1 MSLNVQAL
9 SDFNNQIAGELI
21 IKMVYAGSTM
31 EYITIQEGV
40 KYQEPINLFEV
51 SLYMQNGTCV
61 STASGSATFTQR
73 TIEVCPRTSFDALCL
88 KDLDKKYLGISALAP
103 GSYNETFALATQYSE
118 LLVNQ
123 FQKANDQFL
132 WRQVSGSASTFGGTC
147 NVNGLN
153 VIISGSTSG
162 VVVPTFTSSSAGS
175 IVNTANILSTM
186 DQMIAASSA
195 DVADRED
202 LTFFMSVTLFR
213 NYLTGLRLANNFYFD
228 PSSVTNRGGLYE
240 MAYPF
245 QPNIKVVGTVGLQS
259 SNRVVLG
266 PAKQIVV
273 GTDLLSDFTEFQ
285 LWYDINTDTLRHRI
299 STKLGVNIA
308 YPEFW
313 VSNDLA

>member
-1 MSLNVQAL
+1 MSLNVSAL
-9 SDFNNQIAGELI
+9 ADFNNQIAGELVL
-21 IKMVYAGSTM
+21 KMVYGGSTI
-31 EYITIQEGV
+31 EYVTVQEGV

-51 SLYMQNGTCV
+51 SLYINNGTCV

-73 TIEVCPRTSFDALCL
+73 NITVCPRTSFDAICL
-88 KDLDKKYLGISALAP
+88 KDLDKKYLGISSLDR
-103 GSYNETFALATQYSE
+103 GSYNETWALANAYSE

-132 WRQVSGSASTFGGTC
+132 WLQESGSNSTYGGTC
-147 NVNGLN
+147 EAGGLKY
-153 VIISGSTSG
+153 IITGSTSG
-162 VVVPTFTSSSAGS
+162 VVVPNDFTGSFTAANALTKMDAAIAGLSS
-175 IVNTANILSTM
+175 
-186 DQMIAASSA
+186 
-195 DVADRED
+195 DVADRDD
-202 LTFFMSVTLFR
+202 LTFFMSVANFR
-213 NYLTGLRLANNFYFD
+213 NYVSALRSANNFYFD
-228 PSSVTNRGGLYE
+228 PSSITNRGGILE

-245 QPNIKVVGTVGLQS
+245 QPGIKVVGTVGLQGTG
-259 SNRVVLG
+259 RVVLG

-273 GTDLLSDFTEFQ
+273 GTDLLSDFSEFQ

>member
-1 MSLNVQAL
+1 MSLNVAAL
-9 SDFNNQIAGELI
+9 ADFNNQIAGELVL
-21 IKMVYAGSTM
+21 KMVYGGSTI
-31 EYITIQEGV
+31 EYVTVQEGV
-40 KYQEPINLFEV
+40 KFQEPINLFEV
-51 SLYMQNGTCV
+51 SLFMNNSACV
-61 STASGSATFTQR
+61 STPSGSATFTQR

-88 KDLDKKYLGISALAP
+88 KDLDKKYLGISSLDR
-103 GSYNETFALATQYSE
+103 GSYNETWALANAYSE

-147 NVNGLN
+147 ATSGLN
-153 VIISGSTSG
+153 LIITGSTSG
-162 VVVPTFTSSSAGS
+162 VVPIPSSSLAA
-175 IVNTANILSTM
+175 ANILATM
-186 DQMIAASSA
+186 DLMIATSSA

-202 LTFFMSVTLFR
+202 LTFFMSVTNFR
-213 NYLTGLRLANNFYFD
+213 NYVAGLRGANNFYFD
-228 PSSVTNRGGLYE
+228 PSSITNRGGLYE

-245 QPNIKVVGTVGLQS
+245 QPNIKVVGTVGLQG

-273 GTDLLSDFTEFQ
+273 GTDLLSDFSEFQ

>member
-1 MSLNVQAL
+1 MSLNVAAL

-61 STASGSATFTQR
+61 STPSGSATFSQR

-132 WRQVSGSASTFGGTC
+132 WLQNSGSNSTYGGTC

-153 VIISGSTSG
+153 YIITGSTAG
-162 VVVPTFTSSSAGS
+162 VVRSPWTAASAS
-175 IVNTANILSTM
+175 AANILAAM
-186 DQMIAASSA
+186 DTMIAASPS

-202 LTFFMSVTLFR
+202 LTFFMSVTNFR
-213 NYLTGLRLANNFYFD
+213 NYLTALRLANNFYFD

-240 MAYPF
+240 MQYPF
-245 QPNIKVVGTVGLQS
+245 QPNIKVVGTVGLQG

-266 PAKQIVV
+266 PAKHIVA
-273 GTDLLSDFTEFQ
+273 GTDLMSDFTEFQ

-299 STKLGVNIA
+299 ATKLGVNIA

-313 VSNDLA
+313 VSNDAA

>member
-40 KYQEPINLFEV
+40 KFQEPINLFEV

-61 STASGSATFTQR
+61 SNASGSATFSQR

-132 WRQVSGSASTFGGTC
+132 WLQQSGSNSTYGGTC
-147 NVNGLN
+147 AVNGLN
-153 VIISGSTSG
+153 RIITGSTSG
-162 VVVPTFTSSSAGS
+162 VVTIPSSSLAAAS
-175 IVNTANILSTM
+175 ILSTM
-186 DQMIAASSA
+186 DTMIATSSA

-202 LTFFMSVTLFR
+202 LTFFMSVTNFR

-240 MAYPF
+240 MQYPF
-245 QPNIKVVGTVGLQS
+245 QPNIKVVGTVGLQG

-266 PAKQIVV
+266 PAKQIVA
-273 GTDLLSDFTEFQ
+273 GTDLMSDFTEFQ

>member
-1 MSLNVQAL
+1 MSLNVTAL
-9 SDFNNQIAGELI
+9 ADFNNQIAGELVL
-21 IKMVYAGSTM
+21 KMVYGGSTI
-31 EYITIQEGV
+31 EYVTVQDGI
-40 KYQEPINLFEV
+40 KFQEPINLFEV
-51 SLYMQNGTCV
+51 SLYMNNSACV

-88 KDLDKKYLGISALAP
+88 KDLDKKYLGISSLDR
-103 GSYNETFALATQYSE
+103 GSYNETWALANAYSE

-132 WRQVSGSASTFGGTC
+132 WLQVSGSNSTYGGTC
-147 NVNGLN
+147 STSGLN
-153 VIISGSTSG
+153 VIISSSTAGVIPLSG
-162 VVVPTFTSSSAGS
+162 AAALTSTNAL
-175 IVNTANILSTM
+175 TQM
-186 DQMIAASSA
+186 DAMIATSSA

-202 LTFFMSVTLFR
+202 LTFFMSVTAFR
-213 NYLTGLRLANNFYFD
+213 NYVAALRGANNFYFD
-228 PSSVTNRGGLYE
+228 PSSITNRGGLYE

-245 QPNIKVVGTVGLQS
+245 QPNIKVVGTVGLQG

-273 GTDLLSDFTEFQ
+273 GTDLLSDFSEFQ

-313 VSNDLA
+313 VSNNLA

>member
-1 MSLNVQAL
+1 MSLNVSAL
-9 SDFNNQIAGELI
+9 ADFNNQIAGELVL
-21 IKMVYAGSTM
+21 KMVYGGSTI
-31 EYITIQEGV
+31 EYVTVQEGV

-51 SLYMQNGTCV
+51 SLFINNGTCV

-73 TIEVCPRTSFDALCL
+73 NITVCPRTSFDAICL
-88 KDLDKKYLGISALAP
+88 KDLDKKYLGISSLER
-103 GSYNETFALATQYSE
+103 GSYNETWALANAYSE

-147 NVNGLN
+147 EAGGLN
-153 VIISGSTSG
+153 TIITGSTSG
-162 VVVPTFTSSSAGS
+162 VVVPDGFTGSFATNTLTKMDAAIAGLSS
-175 IVNTANILSTM
+175 
-186 DQMIAASSA
+186 
-195 DVADRED
+195 DVADRDD
-202 LTFFMSVTLFR
+202 LTFFMSVANFR
-213 NYLTGLRLANNFYFD
+213 NYVSALRNANNFYFD
-228 PSSVTNRGGLYE
+228 PSSITNRGGILE

-245 QPNIKVVGTVGLQS
+245 QPGIKVVGTVGLQGTD
-259 SNRVVLG
+259 RVVLG

-273 GTDLLSDFTEFQ
+273 GTDLLSDFSEFQ

-313 VSNDLA
+313 VSNDQA

>member
-1 MSLNVQAL
+1 MSLNVTAL
-9 SDFNNQIAGELI
+9 ADFNNQIAGELVL
-21 IKMVYAGSTM
+21 KMVYGGSTI
-31 EYITIQEGV
+31 EYVTVQDGI
-40 KYQEPINLFEV
+40 KFQEPINLFEV
-51 SLYMQNGTCV
+51 SLYMNNSACV

-88 KDLDKKYLGISALAP
+88 KDLDKKYLGISSLDR
-103 GSYNETFALATQYSE
+103 GSYNETWALANAYSE

-132 WRQVSGSASTFGGTC
+132 WLQVSGSYSTYGGTC
-147 NVNGLN
+147 ATSGLN
-153 VIISGSTSG
+153 RIITGSTSG
-162 VVVPTFTSSSAGS
+162 VVTIPSSSLS
-175 IVNTANILSTM
+175 SANILATM
-186 DQMIAASSA
+186 DTMIATSSA

-202 LTFFMSVTLFR
+202 LTFFMSVTNFR
-213 NYLTGLRLANNFYFD
+213 NYVAGLRGANNFYFD
-228 PSSVTNRGGLYE
+228 PSSITNRGGLYE

-245 QPNIKVVGTVGLQS
+245 QPNIKVVGTVGLQG

-273 GTDLLSDFTEFQ
+273 GTDLLSDFSEFQ

-299 STKLGVNIA
+299 ATKLGVNIA

>member
-1 MSLNVQAL
+1 MSLNVSAL
-9 SDFNNQIAGELI
+9 ADFNNQIAGELI

-40 KYQEPINLFEV
+40 KFQEPINLFEV
-51 SLYMQNGTCV
+51 SLFMQNGTCV
-61 STASGSATFTQR
+61 SNPSGSATFTQR

-132 WRQVSGSASTFGGTC
+132 WAQVSGSTSTFGGTC
-147 NVNGLN
+147 AVNGLN
-153 VIISGSTSG
+153 VIISSSTAG
-162 VVVPTFTSSSAGS
+162 VVPVAINAASSSA
-175 IVNTANILSTM
+175 ANILTLM
-186 DQMIAASSA
+186 DTMIATSSA

-213 NYLTGLRLANNFYFD
+213 NYLTALRLANNFYFD
-228 PSSVTNRGGLYE
+228 PMSVTNRGGLYE
-240 MAYPF
+240 MQYPF
-245 QPNIKVVGTVGLQS
+245 QPNIKVVGTIGLQGI
-259 SNRVVLG
+259 NTIKLG
-266 PAKQIVV
+266 PAKQIVA

-313 VSNDLA
+313 VSAQA